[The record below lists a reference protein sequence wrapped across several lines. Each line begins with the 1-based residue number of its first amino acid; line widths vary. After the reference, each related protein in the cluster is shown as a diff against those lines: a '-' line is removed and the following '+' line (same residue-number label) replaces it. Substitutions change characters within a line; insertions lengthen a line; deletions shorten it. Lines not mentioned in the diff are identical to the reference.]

1 MPGWMSLRSRIGRV
15 RDQHRRN
22 GGSGGLRLG
31 WASVPSPHTSHLVML
46 TDPLMD
52 VPDSGIQLFLVIP
65 VCLGAVGITLVARGL
80 RKTL

>member
-1 MPGWMSLRSRIGRV
+1 
-15 RDQHRRN
+15 
-22 GGSGGLRLG
+22 
-31 WASVPSPHTSHLVML
+31 ML

-65 VCLGAVGITLVARGL
+65 VCLGAVGVTLVARGL